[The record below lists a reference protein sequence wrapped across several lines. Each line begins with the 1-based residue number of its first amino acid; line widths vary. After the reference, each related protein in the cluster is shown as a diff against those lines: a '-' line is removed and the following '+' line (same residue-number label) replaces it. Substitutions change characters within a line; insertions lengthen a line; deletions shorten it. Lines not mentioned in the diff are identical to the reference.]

1 MNAFMILE
9 IIAAIGAGLTA
20 GIFYA
25 FSTFVMAGLGRIAP
39 EQGIAAMN
47 SINVTVIN
55 PWFMAV
61 FLGTP
66 VLSVILIIMAL
77 FKWSEPG
84 SQLIIA
90 ASLIYIVG
98 SFLVTMIF
106 NVPLND
112 ALAAAAPASSE
123 GAALWA
129 RYLKEWT
136 WWNHV
141 RTALPL
147 AAMVL
152 FIIALVVQ
160 SRSLPTT

>member
-9 IIAAIGAGLTA
+9 IIAATGAGLTA

-25 FSTFVMAGLGRIAP
+25 FSTFVMAGLARIPP

-66 VLSVILIIMAL
+66 LLCAILIIMAL

-84 SQLIIA
+84 TLLILA
-90 ASLIYIVG
+90 ASVIYIVG
-98 SFLVTMIF
+98 SFLVTMMF

-112 ALAAAAPASSE
+112 ALAAAGNADPAAARARFE
-123 GAALWA
+123 GAWVRWNVVRAALSTGA
-129 RYLKEWT
+129 FGCLT
-136 WWNHV
+136 W
-141 RTALPL
+141 
-147 AAMVL
+147 
-152 FIIALVVQ
+152 ALVVT
-160 SRSLPTT
+160 RTVSLPV

>member
-9 IIAAIGAGLTA
+9 IIAATGAGLTA

-25 FSTFVMAGLGRIAP
+25 FSTFVMAGLARIP
-39 EQGIAAMN
+39 SEQGIAAMN

-55 PWFMAV
+55 PWFVAV

-66 VLSVILIIMAL
+66 LLCAILIIMAL

-84 SQLIIA
+84 TLFILA
-90 ASLIYIVG
+90 ASVIYIAG
-98 SFLVTMIF
+98 SFLVTMMF

-152 FIIALVVQ
+152 FIIGLVVQ
-160 SRSLPTT
+160 SRSLPAS